1 MTFNKPAFGYTI
13 LFILIVTASLS
24 AQGYY
29 FGRNKVQYT
38 DFDWH
43 ILKTKHFD
51 IYYYPEMKDVAEK
64 GAKFAED
71 SYVVL
76 ESKFNHSVNRR
87 IPLIFY
93 SSHLHFQQTNITPG
107 FIPEGVG
114 GFFEFLK
121 GRVVIPSN
129 GSLNQFRKV
138 IRHELVHVFMHSKI
152 LTIMRDRGRLNSAV
166 YPPLWFTEGLAEHW
180 SSTWDSQAE
189 MVVKDAVLHNY
200 MVSLQNIWSIQGTYM
215 MYKIGQNILDFIEK
229 NYGDDKVLLLMENLW
244 KHSTFEESF
253 IETLGMSYAEF
264 DEIWLYHLQKTY
276 YPQLATD
283 DFSRK
288 ISQTIVQEGYN
299 FKPAYHHENGRDYV
313 VFMGNRTGYSSI
325 FMRPLLPLRIGQ
337 DEDREILIKGEKSSD
352 FEAFHLFSSQID
364 VNSSGILAFGSKS
377 GENDALYFYDIRE
390 REILTKFYFE
400 SLVAILSPTWSPDGK
415 KVAFSGLSFHGY
427 NDIYVFDTET
437 EDLIQL
443 TNDFYDDIE
452 PSWSPDG
459 NFIVFSSDRTEF
471 GKQWAYNIFLLN
483 VNNGEIGYITF
494 GNHKDVAPTFSPDGR
509 HIAFTSDRDLSL
521 NVYLAEIDSRYQPV
535 RYYKVT
541 NFANAAFD
549 PEWTP
554 DGGMLF
560 GTYEDRRFQIRYL
573 ADMVERKKNAEI
585 IEVPPISKRSEPWI
599 FENLEADEAI
609 GRVRYEKTYD
619 LDIVQSQVSQDP
631 IFGTAGG
638 AQAAFTDILGNDQY
652 HILLYNNAQAA
663 SDILRSFNF
672 AITKVSLEKRTNYAL
687 GLFRYAGRYFNYDDA
702 YFYEE
707 RVGGFVSLSY
717 PLSQFTRLEFSASYS
732 YSDKEIYGTRR
743 RFAILAA
750 HFLSFTKDNSI
761 WGPSGPMEGQRIKL
775 ALGNTFDI
783 KYSNVHYYT
792 AIADFRQYLRLS
804 MRSAYAV
811 RMLYLVNKGKEAQ
824 RFYIGGS
831 WDVRGYPLWSIR
843 GQQIIFTSHELRFPF
858 IDLVGIR
865 FPFGSIGFN
874 SIRGA
879 LFIDAVNAFD
889 NAWGERGGIFGSF
902 GAGLRMRLVGYLV
915 LRLDFG
921 KRTDFRSVSDGIFT
935 QFFFGW
941 DF

>member
-1 MTFNKPAFGYTI
+1 
-13 LFILIVTASLS
+13 
-24 AQGYY
+24 
-29 FGRNKVQYT
+29 
-38 DFDWH
+38 
-43 ILKTKHFD
+43 
-51 IYYYPEMKDVAEK
+51 MKDIAEK

-71 SYVVL
+71 SYVIL
-76 ESKFNHSVNRR
+76 ETKFNHSVNRR

-93 SSHLHFQQTNITPG
+93 SSHLHFQQTNVTPG
-107 FIPEGVG
+107 FVPEGVG

-152 LTIMRDRGRLNSAV
+152 LTSMRDRGRLNSAI

-180 SSTWDSQAE
+180 SSKWDSQAE
-189 MVVKDAVLHNY
+189 MVIKDAVLHNY
-200 MVSLQNIWSIQGTYM
+200 MVSLENIWSIQGTFM
-215 MYKIGQNILDFIEK
+215 MYKIGQNILDYIAE

-244 KHSTFEESF
+244 KHNSFEESF
-253 IETLGMSYAEF
+253 IETIGMSYAEF
-264 DEIWLYHLQKTY
+264 DAQWLYHLKKKY

-283 DFSRK
+283 DFSK
-288 ISQTIVQEGYN
+288 NTSQTIVQEGYN
-299 FKPAYHHENGRDYV
+299 FKPACYTENGNNFV

-325 FMRPLLPLRIGQ
+325 FMRPLTPLRAGQ
-337 DEDREILIKGEKSSD
+337 DEDRDILIKGEKSSD
-352 FEAFHLFSSQID
+352 FEAFHLFSSKID
-364 VNSSGILAFGSKS
+364 VNQSGIIAFGSKS
-377 GENDALYFYDIRE
+377 GENDALYFYDIPH
-390 REILTKFYFE
+390 REIVTKYYFDD
-400 SLVAILSPTWSPDGK
+400 LVAILSPSWSPDGK
-415 KVAFSGLSFHGY
+415 KVAFAGLSFHGY

-437 EDLIQL
+437 KELTQL
-443 TNDFYDDIE
+443 TNDFYDDLD

-483 VNNGEIGYITF
+483 VNNGEISYITY
-494 GNHKDVAPTFSPDGR
+494 GNQKDVAPTFSPDGR
-509 HIAFTSDRDLSL
+509 YIAFTSDRDLTL
-521 NVYLAEIDSRYQPV
+521 NVYLAEINKQYQPI
-535 RYYKVT
+535 RYYKAT
-541 NFANAAFD
+541 EFANAVFD

-554 DGGMLF
+554 DGGLLF
-560 GTYEDRRFQIRYL
+560 AVYENRDFQIRYL
-573 ADMVERKKNAEI
+573 PDFLSRKSQAEEF
-585 IEVPPISKRSEPWI
+585 EVPMIVKRDKLWE
-599 FENLEADEAI
+599 FENLRADEEI
-609 GRVRYEKTYD
+609 GRVRYEKKYD

-652 HILLYNNAQAA
+652 HILIYNNAQAA

-672 AITKVSLEKRTNYAL
+672 AITKVSLEKRTNYAV
-687 GLFRYAGRYFNYDDA
+687 GLFRYSGRYFNYDDS
-702 YFYEE
+702 YYYEE
-707 RVGGFVSLSY
+707 RAGGFASLSY
-717 PLSQFTRLEFSASYS
+717 PISQFTRLEFSASYS
-732 YSDKEIYGTRR
+732 YSDKDIYGSRR

-750 HFLSFTKDNSI
+750 HYLSFTKDNSI
-761 WGPSGPMEGQRIKL
+761 WGPSGPLEGQRIKL
-775 ALGNTFDI
+775 TLGNTFDI
-783 KYSNVHYYT
+783 KYSNVNYYT
-792 AIADFRQYLRLS
+792 AIADFRQYFRLS
-804 MRSAYAV
+804 LRSAYAV

-843 GQQIIFTSHELRFPF
+843 GQHIVFTSHELRFPF

-879 LFIDAVNAFD
+879 LFVDAVNAWD
-889 NAWGERGGIFGSF
+889 NAWGEKGGIFGSF

-921 KRTDFRSVSDGIFT
+921 KRTDFKSVSHGIFT